1 MGSVWK
7 VKSEKIAIASVEMR
21 KLLISLFALLSLGV
35 SAQDVQVRR
44 GNCLPEAETD
54 DVAAAR
60 SLKPRKLPVINRDW
74 NPDKVYK
81 QPVILITFSKTNDTL
96 PSPCLFAMD
105 NPRETYNRM
114 FNEAGYNQR
123 AGKGCV
129 ADYYRDQSNGMFN
142 LVFDVYGPY
151 MVDTLAKQK
160 NATSNTHNY
169 GRAMFI
175 EATNK
180 WIAENPTLDYKQYD
194 WNGNGKIN
202 QVIYVCAGLCGN
214 QNNVNS
220 FGYIWPNTSTFST
233 ITAPDG
239 TKISD
244 YTSSCETW
252 ANGYSCGIGTICH
265 EFTHSLGLP
274 DVYPVGNDALPY
286 SMMDEWELMDGGNFT
301 NYGWCPPN
309 LTPLEKMLMGWLTPT
324 ELTGPTSIKDLKPS
338 ADGGAVYQIK
348 HTDTE
353 YLLLENRQWSGWDAG
368 LPGKGLV
375 VYHVNYNESKWANNK
390 VNGTLNNYGY
400 SLVSAD
406 NMNYDE
412 WYNYVVTW
420 KTPKQYANSYRMNS
434 NFLST
439 ASYPWA
445 TDSTEVVNRELTD
458 TSVPAALMYTENG
471 KGSTLL
477 GKPITN
483 ITMSDD
489 GLVSFD
495 FMGGNTEG
503 IENLT
508 PTLIE
513 GEGAVYDLQ
522 GRRINPQPSTFHH
535 QLRIIRHPDGTV
547 KKVFQ

>member
-1 MGSVWK
+1 
-7 VKSEKIAIASVEMR
+7 MR

-74 NPDKVYK
+74 NPNKVYK
-81 QPVILITFSKTNDTL
+81 QPVILISFSKTNDTV
-96 PSPCLFAMD
+96 PTPCVFAMD

-123 AGKGCV
+123 EGKGCV
-129 ADYYRDQSNGMFN
+129 ADYYRDQSNGMLN
-142 LVFDVYGPY
+142 LEFDVYGPY
-151 MVDTLAKQK
+151 MVDTLAQPIK
-160 NATSNTHNY
+160 NATSSSINY

-175 EATNK
+175 DATKK
-180 WIAENPTLDYKQYD
+180 WIAENPTLDYSQYD
-194 WNGNGKIN
+194 WNGNGWIN
-202 QVIYVCAGLCGN
+202 QVIFVAAGLCGN
-214 QNNVNS
+214 QNNVKS

-244 YTSSCETW
+244 YTASCETW

-458 TSVPAALMYTENG
+458 TSVPAALMYTANVG
-471 KGSTLL
+471 GSNLL

-508 PTLIE
+508 PSLSE
-513 GEGAVYDLQ
+513 VDGAVYDLQ
-522 GRRINPQPSTFHH
+522 GRRLPESATSNHKPQI
-535 QLRIIRHPDGTV
+535 RIVRQADGTFR
-547 KKVFQ
+547 KVLK